1 MIVFIL
7 KDLKSS
13 YSKSTAQILLR
24 WSLQQGYSVIPKSL
38 DPGHIRENR
47 QLDFRMADVD
57 IEKINILF
65 Q

>member
-7 KDLKSS
+7 KVLISS

-47 QLDFRMADVD
+47 QLDFRMADAD
-57 IEKINILF
+57 IEKINVLF
-65 Q
+65 R

>member
-7 KDLKSS
+7 KYLKSS

-38 DPGHIRENR
+38 DPDHIKENR
-47 QLDFRMADVD
+47 QLDFRMADAD

-65 Q
+65 R